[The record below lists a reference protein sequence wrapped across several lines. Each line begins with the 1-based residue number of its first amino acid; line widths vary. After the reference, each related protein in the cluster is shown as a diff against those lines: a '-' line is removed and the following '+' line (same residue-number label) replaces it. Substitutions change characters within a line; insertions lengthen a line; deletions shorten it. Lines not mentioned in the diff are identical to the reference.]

1 MKISIRPAPHSK
13 RCALDGRKSCD
24 LYQNHQ
30 EKCAELCQPD
40 MCCEMKHCWQVGEAL
55 EKELAARGHTVYMA
69 DKKYRKHYPS
79 DKAAQSTRDAM
90 AALNAHN
97 PDLHLAIHTNANGNE
112 NVRGIQAMY
121 PAAKHGERAQKS
133 QRLCQAIIDALGKI
147 YDAKLSTR
155 EYVATE
161 TAACPG
167 AGCYLELGYG
177 NTNKE
182 DAQFVHERA
191 PEIASAIADGI
202 EAWWMAEGHALPDRN
217 PPKKTLEERVQA
229 LEAWRATFP
238 A

>member
-1 MKISIRPAPHSK
+1 
-13 RCALDGRKSCD
+13 
-24 LYQNHQ
+24 
-30 EKCAELCQPD
+30 

-55 EKELAARGHTVYMA
+55 EKELTVRGHTVYMA
-69 DKKYRKHYPS
+69 DKKFRKRYPS
-79 DKAAQSTRDAM
+79 DKAEQSTRDAM

-97 PDLHLAIHTNANGNE
+97 PDMHLAIHTNANGNE

-121 PAAKHGERAQKS
+121 PAARHGERAQRS
-133 QRLCQAIIDALGKI
+133 QRLCQAIINALGKI

-177 NTNKE
+177 NTNKA

-191 PEIASAIADGI
+191 PEIAAAIADGI
-202 EAWWMAEGHALPDRN
+202 EAWWIAEGHALPDKN
-217 PPKKTLEERVQA
+217 PPQKTLEERVQA